1 MSLRCYSRSYYI
13 FYIWFLIGILCCLS
27 FSFTVD
33 GIPIREFKNSES
45 MGVPFPKNQPMRLYA
60 SLWEAEHWATR
71 GGLEKTDWSK
81 APFTA
86 FYRNYNVEGCVWAN
100 GKSFCPAN
108 SPWFTQKVDLEG
120 QKKMKWAQSKYMVYN
135 YCTDKTRFPKGVPA
149 VCT

>member
-1 MSLRCYSRSYYI
+1 MILFC
-13 FYIWFLIGILCCLS
+13 FLS
-27 FSFTVD
+27 SSFTVD
-33 GIPIREFKNSES
+33 GIPIREFKNTES

-100 GKSFCPAN
+100 GKSSCAAN
-108 SPWFTQKVDLEG
+108 SPWYTQKLDQRGMNRV
-120 QKKMKWAQSKYMVYN
+120 KWAQRNYMVYN
-135 YCTDKTRFPKGVPA
+135 YCTDKKRFPKGVPA